1 MKFPR
6 WPRLVAAQALTA
18 SALTVAAVFLLP
30 ADSAAGFP
38 YLAMMWFAVPLSGAL
53 TAFYMVRRG
62 VVAFAAFWL
71 PPVLQTLVHWL
82 VAGLPPLSVG
92 MPLATGLISL
102 VGAATADELS
112 RRKGPARPRRK
123 KK

>member
-1 MKFPR
+1 
-6 WPRLVAAQALTA
+6 
-18 SALTVAAVFLLP
+18 
-30 ADSAAGFP
+30 
-38 YLAMMWFAVPLSGAL
+38 MWFAVPLSGAL